1 MGDHSINDDDKISAK
16 INAIENLLI
25 GNGAE
30 DFQTL
35 EGLAKQFCPFEAIGM
50 VKMEIRHAHF
60 LCFLLDPKA
69 SHPFHDKFLKAFLQA
84 VVSGNTTDKK
94 PTLMDVHLMDCSN
107 AIIYREKSNIDLLI
121 EIESASGERLVV
133 AVEMKIHASEAKHQ
147 LKKYSENVQKRY
159 PNDKWNQQFAFLT
172 LDKSEASDDRWI
184 ALSFSDVIDRF
195 DKVVKNSKFEGK
207 AVELYNDY
215 TAMMRKHLMPDQKS
229 ELEKLSRRIW
239 QNHRQAMDVL
249 VRYEPNLQSEIL
261 DWIARNWAM
270 PDIGEEKFRIK
281 PDTSSPKILRFQV
294 EEWLKTTEFQTGND
308 DKNGEHPWVKSES
321 LVSIELYFGDTK
333 CRLSFVLGPGNQGNR
348 EKIYAEAKKRHDDS
362 TDEFKLG
369 KRTENLNSQ
378 YKHLLSF
385 VLVDIKNIIELEKT
399 TDEYVKEAGKEIL
412 DKIKEVL
419 KEQLPIFTD
428 LLKTALEKGNS
439 PH

>member
-1 MGDHSINDDDKISAK
+1 MGDHSSNDDDKIR
-16 INAIENLLI
+16 AIENLLI

-50 VKMEIRHAHF
+50 VNAEIRHAHF

-133 AVEMKIHASEAKHQ
+133 AVEMKIHASEAEHQ

-229 ELEKLSRRIW
+229 ELEILSRRIW

-261 DWIARNWAM
+261 NWIAKNWAT
-270 PDIGEEKFRIK
+270 PDIGKERFTIK
-281 PDTSSPKILRFQV
+281 PDTSSGRYLRFSV
-294 EEWLKTTEFQTGND
+294 SEWLEINKFQTGD
-308 DKNGEHPWVKSES
+308 RKWVESKS
-321 LVSIELYFGDTK
+321 LVSVEIFYHK
-333 CRLSFVLGPGNQGNR
+333 SNKYYLSFVLGPGDLNNR
-348 EKIYAEAKKRHDDS
+348 EKIYAEAKKKRDDI
-362 TDEFKLG
+362 TDKFELY
-369 KRTENLNSQ
+369 KRTEDLNSQ
-378 YKHLLSF
+378 YEHLFSF
-385 VLVDIKNIIELEKT
+385 YLGDIKNIIELEKT
-399 TDEYVKEAGKEIL
+399 TDEYVEKTGKEIL

-419 KEQLPIFTD
+419 KKQLPIFTD
-428 LLKTALEKGNS
+428 LLKNALEKGDS

>member
-1 MGDHSINDDDKISAK
+1 MGDHSSNDDDKIR
-16 INAIENLLI
+16 AIENLLI

-50 VKMEIRHAHF
+50 VNAEIRHAHF

-84 VVSGNTTDKK
+84 VVLGKKTDKK
-94 PTLMDVHLMDCSN
+94 PTPMDLHLMDCSN
-107 AIIYREKSNIDLLI
+107 AIIYREKSKIDLLI

-133 AVEMKIHASEAKHQ
+133 AVEMKIHASESEHQ
-147 LKKYSENVQKRY
+147 LEEYSKHVKEHY
-159 PNDKWNQQFAFLT
+159 PNDKWNHLFAFLT
-172 LDKSEASDDRWI
+172 LDKSEASNDRWK
-184 ALSFSDVIDRF
+184 ALSFSDVINRF

-229 ELEKLSRRIW
+229 ELEILSRRIW

-261 DWIARNWAM
+261 NWIAKNWAT
-270 PDIGEEKFRIK
+270 PDIGKERFTIK
-281 PDTSSPKILRFQV
+281 PDTSSGRYLRFSV
-294 EEWLKTTEFQTGND
+294 SEWLEINKFQTGD
-308 DKNGEHPWVKSES
+308 RKWVESKS
-321 LVSIELYFGDTK
+321 LVSVEIFYHK
-333 CRLSFVLGPGNQGNR
+333 SNKYYLSFVLGPGDLNNR
-348 EKIYAEAKKRHDDS
+348 EKIYAEAKKKRDDI
-362 TDEFKLG
+362 TDKFELY
-369 KRTENLNSQ
+369 KRTEDLNSQ
-378 YKHLLSF
+378 YEHLFSF
-385 VLVDIKNIIELEKT
+385 YLGDIKNIIELEKT
-399 TDEYVKEAGKEIL
+399 TDEYVEKTGKEIL

-419 KEQLPIFTD
+419 KKQLPIFTD
-428 LLKTALEKGNS
+428 LLKNALEKGDS

>member
-1 MGDHSINDDDKISAK
+1 MGDHSSNDDDKIK
-16 INAIENLLI
+16 AIENLLI

-50 VKMEIRHAHF
+50 VKTEIRHAHF
-60 LCFLLDPKA
+60 LCSLLDPKA

-94 PTLMDVHLMDCSN
+94 PTPMDVHLMDCSN

-133 AVEMKIHASEAKHQ
+133 AVEMKIHASESEHQ
-147 LKKYSENVQKRY
+147 LEEYSKHVKEHY
-159 PNDKWNQQFAFLT
+159 PNDKWNHLFAFLT
-172 LDKSEASDDRWI
+172 LDKSEASNDRWK
-184 ALSFSDVIDRF
+184 ALSFSDVINRF

-229 ELEKLSRRIW
+229 ELEILSRRIW

-249 VRYEPNLQSEIL
+249 VRYEPNLQSEIYSL
-261 DWIARNWAM
+261 ISEQLPRM
-270 PDIGEEKFRIK
+270 IESFTIEC
-281 PDTSSPKILRFQV
+281 DTISGRYLRFSV
-294 EEWLKTTEFQTGND
+294 SEWLKIKDFQTGD
-308 DKNGEHPWVKSES
+308 GKWAESKSV
-321 LVSIELYFGDTK
+321 VSVEIFYNKSNKYYLY
-333 CRLSFVLGPGNQGNR
+333 FVLGPGVQGNR
-348 EKIYAEAKKRHDDS
+348 EKIYIEAKKMSVLSGNIAKELSPMYQQLKKFELISAKNIDDFKG
-362 TDEFKLG
+362 TDE
-369 KRTENLNSQ
+369 E
-378 YKHLLSF
+378 Y
-385 VLVDIKNIIELEKT
+385 VEKT
-399 TDEYVKEAGKEIL
+399 GKEIL
-412 DKIKEVL
+412 AAIKIRLE
-419 KEQLPIFTD
+419 EQLPIFTD
-428 LLKTALEKGNS
+428 LLKNALEKGNS